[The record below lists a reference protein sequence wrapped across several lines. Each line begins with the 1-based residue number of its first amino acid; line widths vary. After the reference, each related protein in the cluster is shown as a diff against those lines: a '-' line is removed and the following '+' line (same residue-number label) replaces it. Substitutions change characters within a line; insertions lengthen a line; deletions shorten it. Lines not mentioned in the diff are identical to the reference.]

1 MVCLAVLSV
10 ILIPRFPLP
19 RQLFALVEN
28 QSDWYKGSLWTGHQP
43 WPAIGRGYNT
53 GVILMHLERMRK
65 RNFQQKWRLVAEK
78 YLVSYYATQLADQV
92 RGMTGGWRV
101 GGFLVTGSWL
111 VVCSTLG

>member
-1 MVCLAVLSV
+1 M
-10 ILIPRFPLP
+10 ILIPRFPCPGGCLTRDP
-19 RQLFALVEN
+19 VARQLFALVEN

-92 RGMTGGWRV
+92 RGRTGGGRFSCNWIV
-101 GGFLVTGSWL
+101 AGSL
-111 VVCSTLG
+111 